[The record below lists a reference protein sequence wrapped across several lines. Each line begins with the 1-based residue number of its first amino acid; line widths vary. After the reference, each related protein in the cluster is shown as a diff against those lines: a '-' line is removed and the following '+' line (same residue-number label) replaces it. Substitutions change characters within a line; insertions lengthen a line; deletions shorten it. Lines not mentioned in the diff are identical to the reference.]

1 MKESISENVNVS
13 LFLKFLAETAKDEQT
28 VNGIM
33 VVIRLISA
41 LKQLP

>member
-13 LFLKFLAETAKDEQT
+13 FFLKFLAETAKDEQT

-33 VVIRLISA
+33 VVILISA